1 MEDRLSTV
9 ETLSWAGAGSRTQ
22 ESPAAFREKFLGRVH
37 TPDAVREGREA
48 ALREMH
54 DVARSELARRRGRL
68 GNLTPEQQ
76 QGVETLLISTVNRF
90 SEMLISVMELLEAAS
105 RNG

>member
-1 MEDRLSTV
+1 MEDFLSTV
-9 ETLSWAGAGSRTQ
+9 EALSRAGAGSRTQ
-22 ESPAAFREKFLGRVH
+22 ESPVAVREKFLGRGH
-37 TPDAVREGREA
+37 TPDAVRERREA

-54 DVARSELARRRGRL
+54 DVARAELARRRGRL

-76 QGVETLLISTVNRF
+76 QGVETLLISTVNRL
-90 SEMLISVMELLEAAS
+90 SETLIAAMELLEAAP

>member
-1 MEDRLSTV
+1 
-9 ETLSWAGAGSRTQ
+9 
-22 ESPAAFREKFLGRVH
+22 
-37 TPDAVREGREA
+37 
-48 ALREMH
+48 MH
-54 DVARSELARRRGRL
+54 DVARAELARRRGRL

-90 SEMLISVMELLEAAS
+90 SETLIAAMELLEAAS